1 MDTQRPFERD
11 WDYLLVL
18 DAARYDVFAAVY
30 EEYFEGTLRKFDS
43 EASATP
49 EWVDTHFEGFH
60 DVTYFSANP
69 FVNSLRLPLKEAG
82 TVGYETTPAEHV
94 ARVVDVWDSGWNE
107 GLGTVRPE
115 AVTREFMTE
124 RDRVDGRTVLHFMQP
139 HAPFLGRGQGRINRS
154 IRNSFHS
161 LKETG
166 VAGGLGGLLGDRLS
180 GLVERL
186 EDSESVMKLAMLSN
200 LGVRSLLEV
209 ATGNARETLLSY
221 HEENLRGA
229 LDSVVSITRS
239 LDGRVVVTS
248 DHGEAFG
255 EQGVWGHHV
264 ETHIPALV
272 EVPWL
277 EVEDVTA

>member
-1 MDTQRPFERD
+1 MDRQRPFERD

-18 DAARYDVFAAVY
+18 DAARYDVFAEVY
-30 EEYFEGTLRKFDS
+30 AEYFDGTLRKFDS

-49 EWVDTHFEGFH
+49 EWVDTHFEGFQ

-69 FVNSLRLPLKEAG
+69 YVNSLPLPLNETG
-82 TVGYETTPAEHV
+82 TVVYETTPAEHLS
-94 ARVVDVWDSGWNE
+94 RVVDVWDSGWDE

-154 IRNSFHS
+154 IRNSFRS

-166 VAGGLGGLLGDRLS
+166 AAGGLGGLLGDRLS
-180 GLVERL
+180 GAVERL
-186 EDSESVMKLAMLSN
+186 EGSETAMKLGMLSN
-200 LGVRSLLEV
+200 LGARSLLEV
-209 ATGNARETLLSY
+209 LTGNARETLLAY

-229 LDSVVSITRS
+229 LDSVAPVARS

-255 EQGVWGHHV
+255 EEGVWGHHV
-264 ETHIPALV
+264 ETHIPELV

-277 EVEDVTA
+277 EVEGVAA